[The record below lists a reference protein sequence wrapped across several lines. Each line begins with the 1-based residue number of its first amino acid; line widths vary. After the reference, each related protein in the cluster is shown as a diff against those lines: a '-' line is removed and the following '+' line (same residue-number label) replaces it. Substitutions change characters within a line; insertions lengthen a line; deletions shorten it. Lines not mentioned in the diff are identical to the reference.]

1 MPDMSGWN
9 MPSNY
14 DEMVTSGKIVK
25 IDFEKQY
32 KSFIESKVTL
42 PNNGGFRDRTP
53 AELAQAQR
61 EWDTWF
67 KPQFQKINDYV
78 DWWGASGSQEDYD
91 KQSLASV
98 MQAKDVPSDLLRW
111 RPDITGVSPYSTRYG
126 GPISEDR
133 DPWAKKFKSL
143 SSTPTS
149 PSNISSNPSNIS
161 PSTQT
166 VKKDPVKTAPIDTI
180 QFDDDVLPIAII
192 QDLLFQNI
200 GGQEL
205 INTARTDT
213 VNGQKVVYQP
223 IKNLSIVQQQFNPNN
238 IVSLQ
243 NTADKYFENFTI
255 NFSLR
260 VPEKDPGEEYIYID
274 SENGDLVIEAINLKP
289 DEQIEVQIKV
299 SGTIY
304 EAEL

>member
-9 MPSNY
+9 VPSNY
-14 DEMVTSGKIVK
+14 DEMVTSGKIVR
-25 IDFEKQY
+25 IDLEKQY
-32 KSFIESKVTL
+32 KSFIETKVTL
-42 PNNGGFRDRTP
+42 PNNGGFRDRT
-53 AELAQAQR
+53 AKELADAQR

-67 KPQFQKINDYV
+67 KPQFQKINNYL
-78 DWWGASGSQEDYD
+78 DWWGVSGSQEDYD
-91 KQSLASV
+91 RQSLASV
-98 MQAKDVPSDLLRW
+98 MSKENVPADLLRW

-126 GPISEDR
+126 GSISEDR
-133 DPWAKKFKSL
+133 DPWAKNFKPL
-143 SSTPTS
+143 SSTATS
-149 PSNISSNPSNIS
+149 PSNISSLPGNIS

-166 VKKDPVKTAPIDTI
+166 TKKSAVKTAPIDTV
-180 QFDDDVLPIAII
+180 QYDDDVLPIAII

-213 VNGQKVVYQP
+213 VNGQKVAYQP
-223 IKNLSIVQQQFNPNN
+223 IKNLSLIQQQFNPNN

-255 NFSLR
+255 SFDTK
-260 VPEKDPGEEYIYID
+260 VPEKTIGDPYIYID
-274 SENGDLVIEAINLKP
+274 SSTGDLVIEAINVRA